1 MRMILQRNFRD
12 VIRRLNRYT
21 TMVGQEGEKNT
32 IVIAISGGVDSS
44 VAAHL
49 VQEQV
54 SGKTDQNLIGLY
66 MKNWNDTENGAY
78 CEVSERDVRDVQQV
92 CDMLNIPLHHVSFA
106 AEYWTQVFEPFLDD
120 MSSSSSPSG
129 SMKTPNPDINCN
141 SQIKFGTMREYA
153 HTNLHAS
160 LIVTGHY
167 ARLWHRHT
175 ISHTFLQKENDELE
189 ELIQSKIDQEPSL
202 NHWIRDWGS
211 NMDTPL
217 LVAAKDLTKDQ
228 SYFLSGVSSF
238 HNVWFPLGNY
248 YKNNTHTSSSSSI
261 RQLAQEY
268 KLPNAQKK
276 DSMGICF
283 IGNSRNKN
291 QFSQFLSQY
300 ITQPSESIKFID
312 IDTQKL
318 VSTTKQEKEKSKN
331 DWSPPYYTIGQG
343 AKLSGASTKW
353 FVTTTTLMNENYKD
367 DHVIWVCNDT
377 HHPSLYTNELYINK
391 KDFNWIVGGS
401 LPPPPLTSKTNKG
414 TLQAFCRM
422 RHLQPIIPCT
432 IKWYVYHDINN
443 ICNFLTCAY
452 Q

>member
-1 MRMILQRNFRD
+1 MRMILKRNCRN

-21 TMVGQEGEKNT
+21 TMVDEEGKRNT
-32 IVIAISGGVDSS
+32 IVIAMSGGVDSS

-49 VQEQV
+49 VNEQI

-120 MSSSSSPSG
+120 MSSSPG

-153 HTNLHAS
+153 QTKLHAS

-167 ARLWHRHT
+167 ARLWHRHS
-175 ISHTFLQKENDELE
+175 IPHTFIQTENDELE
-189 ELIQSKIDQEPSL
+189 HSIQTKIDEDSSL
-202 NHWIRDWGS
+202 NHWIRDWDS
-211 NMDTPL
+211 NRDTPF

-248 YKNNTHTSSSSSI
+248 YKNNTHTSSSSSSSSI

-300 ITQPSESIKFID
+300 ITIPSESVQFID
-312 IDTQKL
+312 IDTGTII
-318 VSTTKQEKEKSKN
+318 STAQQEREKSKN
-331 DWSPPYYTIGQG
+331 HWYPPYYTIGQG

-353 FVTTTTLMNENYKD
+353 FVTTTTSMKENHKD
-367 DHVIWVCNDT
+367 ENVIWVCNDT
-377 HHPSLYTNELYINK
+377 HHPSLYSNELYINIQ
-391 KDFNWIVGGS
+391 DFNWIGGT
-401 LPPPPLTSKTNKG
+401 LPPPPLISKTKEG

-422 RHLQPIIPCT
+422 RHLQPLIPCT
-432 IKWYVYHDINN
+432 IKWYVHHDNN
-443 ICNFLTCAY
+443 KYRTCMY
-452 Q
+452 V